1 METNGNRDD
10 FHEPSRSRETMLTL
24 LLTGLGT
31 GAFLLFLIF
40 VTSGFFLYVVLAVGG
55 ITVLGFVHYML
66 WGRAMTQDVAGEQEH
81 EIVVTQVQRRSD
93 LPRRRHS

>member
-1 METNGNRDD
+1 MDTNGNHDD
-10 FHEPSRSRETMLTL
+10 FHEPSRGRETMLTL
-24 LLTGLGT
+24 LLTGLGM

-55 ITVLGFVHYML
+55 ITALGFVHYIL

-81 EIVVTQVQRRSD
+81 EIVVRRRSEG
-93 LPRRRHS
+93 PRRGA